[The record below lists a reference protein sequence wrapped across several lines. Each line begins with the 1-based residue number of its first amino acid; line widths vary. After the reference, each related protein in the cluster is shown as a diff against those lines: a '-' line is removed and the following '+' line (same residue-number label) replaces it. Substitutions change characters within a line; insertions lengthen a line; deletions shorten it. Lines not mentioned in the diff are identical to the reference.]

1 MINQIRKTCNSKNAD
16 PRLLQILPTIFE
28 TSNICVTLIEI
39 TFLIHRATGV
49 TGVVRV
55 NEKQTSTTTESYR
68 KLSCYIH
75 QEDLVRPMLSV
86 GETMMITAH
95 LKLGFRVTQ
104 EYKLNIVKK
113 VLVLLGL
120 DHRYNT
126 YTVKLSGGQKKRLA
140 IALEL
145 ICNPPVLYLDEPTR

>member
-1 MINQIRKTCNSKNAD
+1 MNQK
-16 PRLLQILPTIFE
+16 E
-28 TSNICVTLIEI
+28 TSTN
-39 TFLIHRATGV
+39 
-49 TGVVRV
+49 
-55 NEKQTSTTTESYR
+55 TESYR

-75 QEDLVRPMLSV
+75 QDDLVRPMLSV

-104 EYKLNIVKK
+104 EYKLSIVKK

-126 YTVKLSGGQKKRLA
+126 YTVRLSGGQKKRLA